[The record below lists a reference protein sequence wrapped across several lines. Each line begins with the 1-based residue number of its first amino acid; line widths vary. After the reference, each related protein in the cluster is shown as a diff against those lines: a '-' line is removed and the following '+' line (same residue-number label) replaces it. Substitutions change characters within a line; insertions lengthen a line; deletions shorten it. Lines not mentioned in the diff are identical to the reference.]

1 MYPSRSTWS
10 HSSKPRPH
18 RLAAAIV
25 ASLLASCVLA
35 AVATGPAAAT
45 TAAQNPNA
53 ATAAFNGM
61 SEAQRVGQ
69 LFMVGTPAAS
79 VSSQTAPTSRPT
91 TPAT

>member
-25 ASLLASCVLA
+25 ASLLA

-61 SEAQRVGQ
+61 SEAQRVEQ
-69 LFMVGTPAAS
+69 LLMVGTPAAS

>member
-25 ASLLASCVLA
+25 ASLLA